1 MEKGQVAQPRA
12 EVSRSILDA
21 DEADSK
27 VGADVTGDAQ
37 DIAEG
42 AESVEGKQQS
52 TEAEIGGLS
61 KKLAAEGEDNNRI
74 SAVERRVGALDETEK
89 SFDSAERRI
98 ADLLVSEGCVVKALR
113 ESEEPGV
120 RTPDALLDG
129 RPAEFKSLR
138 EGAGSNTVK
147 NALNSAKGQ
156 AEDAI
161 VDARGSGLEEE
172 TARLGLDRFLRINP
186 ERMRTIRIIGDGYDI
201 QWPGEWYE

>member
-1 MEKGQVAQPRA
+1 M
-12 EVSRSILDA
+12 
-21 DEADSK
+21 
-27 VGADVTGDAQ
+27 
-37 DIAEG
+37 
-42 AESVEGKQQS
+42 
-52 TEAEIGGLS
+52 
-61 KKLAAEGEDNNRI
+61 
-74 SAVERRVGALDETEK
+74 
-89 SFDSAERRI
+89 
-98 ADLLVSEGCVVKALR
+98 LVSEGCVVKALR